1 MTDHN
6 RSLTVRTCRFPET
19 LPAGGDLQVFSVLE
33 NLHKT
38 FTIHLL
44 ETKHNNVIILQ

>member
-1 MTDHN
+1 MDHD
-6 RSLTVRTCRFPET
+6 RSLTLGTCRFPEP
-19 LPAGGDLQVFSVLE
+19 LPAEEDLQVFALE

-44 ETKHNNVIILQ
+44 ETKRNNVIILQ